1 MTERVELKVTR
12 ELLEGIEEAARE
24 VHEEIQALWKLELN
38 EGDFDSYERLSEVSL
53 QSARLEGMIK
63 GLRDS
68 ITIES

>member
-1 MTERVELKVTR
+1 
-12 ELLEGIEEAARE
+12 
-24 VHEEIQALWKLELN
+24 LELN

-68 ITIES
+68 ITIER